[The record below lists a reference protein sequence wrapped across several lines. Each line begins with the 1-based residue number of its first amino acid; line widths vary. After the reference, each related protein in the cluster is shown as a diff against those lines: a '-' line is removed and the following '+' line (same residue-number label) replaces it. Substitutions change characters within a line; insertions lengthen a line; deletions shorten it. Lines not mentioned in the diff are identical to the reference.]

1 MTTCAE
7 TLWGALLP
15 CGLALWLAGCGW
27 WEGDRPRFVVTG
39 SLIDGVGQ
47 PVAGAVI
54 TDGAAATLSDDQ
66 GRYRLG
72 VRRET
77 LAVSKPRCPRV
88 SWEPVPGEQPAR
100 TLAAREHPVRVG
112 VDPRGDQAAFRGL
125 GELLARTARLAEWP
139 GGSPGALDVLLLVTP
154 RGWSGADVGAVLRW
168 VRSGGRLILC
178 GEWGG
183 YAGQDVETMRALAE
197 PAGVEVVG
205 GTVRTAA
212 EDDFVVQV
220 SRPAFQGL
228 ATALGGRPVTL
239 IGATELSVGGEARP
253 LLVAPRGYVVLAEVG
268 SRVVAA
274 VGPLGL
280 GKIIVLG
287 DSSLWLDE
295 DSTGSGQANIALGGN
310 SRLLEALLVW

>member
-1 MTTCAE
+1 MTTFAE
-7 TLWGALLP
+7 ALWRALLP

-27 WEGDRPRFVVTG
+27 WEADTPRFLVTG
-39 SLIDGVGQ
+39 SLVDGAGQ
-47 PVAGAVI
+47 PVAGAVV

-72 VRRET
+72 VRRDM

-88 SWEPVPGEQPAR
+88 SWKPVPGEQPVR

-125 GELLARTARLAEWP
+125 RELLARTTRLADWP
-139 GGSPGALDVLLLVTP
+139 GGHPGALDVLLLVTP
-154 RGWSGADVGAVLRW
+154 RGWSGSEVGAVLRW
-168 VRSGGRLILC
+168 VRGGGRLILC

-183 YAGQDVETMRALAE
+183 YAGQDVETMRALAG
-197 PAGVEVVG
+197 PAGVDFGG

-220 SRPAFQGL
+220 LRPAYQGL
-228 ATALGGRPVTL
+228 ASALGGRPVTL
-239 IGATELSVGGEARP
+239 IGVTALSVGGEARP

-274 VGPLGL
+274 AGPLGL

-287 DSSLWLDE
+287 DSSLWRDE
-295 DSTGSGQANIALGGN
+295 DSTGSGQANLVLGGN